1 MNKSNQN
8 ILGIYTYV
16 DVLVDAIKKLRAEG
30 FENLRVFSPV
40 PNHEIEDAL
49 DTGKE
54 PSKVKYFTFCGA
66 ILGALVGVCFTVLT
80 SLDWPI
86 VTSAKPIVSIP
97 PYMIIIFECMILI
110 GGLSTF
116 LGLLINSRLRKDTPP
131 ELYDERFSDNKFGIL
146 VNCNSDDL
154 EKDSDLKKFYDLEE
168 MLKFVSDSL
177 EVFPLYKWADPLGKN
192 PYSVMHTDHYFPWH
206 FDGNDFTL
214 SVLIQKA
221 EKGGLFEYVP
231 DIRNK
236 DNENFDEVAKVLKDD
251 RARVKSLDLKPGD
264 LQIFKGRFSMHRV
277 TKIEGK
283 TSRYIALP
291 CYVKDPLKINKPE
304 HSKQVYGKALPIHFK
319 RENIQGD
326 GLTD

>member
-1 MNKSNQN
+1 MKISEIIN
-8 ILGIYTYV
+8 L
-16 DVLVDAIKKLRAEG
+16 
-30 FENLRVFSPV
+30 ENYPI
-40 PNHEIEDAL
+40 N
-49 DTGKE
+49 DTGSIKYNE
-54 PSKVKYFTFCGA
+54 LINYTRKQLNEDGCCVLSNFIRPDSIKRMKDEVDRNLEKIYFTSDQHNPYFTKEDKTLNENHPKR
-66 ILGALVGVCFTVLT
+66 IFTVRQSGYL
-80 SLDWPI
+80 
-86 VTSAKPIVSIP
+86 
-97 PYMIIIFECMILI
+97 
-110 GGLSTF
+110 
-116 LGLLINSRLRKDTPP
+116 
-131 ELYDERFSDNKFGIL
+131 
-146 VNCNSDDL
+146 NSDDL
-154 EKDSDLKKFYDLEE
+154 EKDSDLNKFYDLEE

-251 RARVKSLDLKPGD
+251 RTRVKSLDLKPGD

>member
-1 MNKSNQN
+1 MRSVKEIINLEKYPLNEINSTKYKELINYTRKQLN
-8 ILGIYTYV
+8 EDGCCLLSDFIKPDSIKRMKEEVDRNLGKI
-16 DVLVDAIKKLRAEG
+16 
-30 FENLRVFSPV
+30 
-40 PNHEIEDAL
+40 
-49 DTGKE
+49 
-54 PSKVKYFTFCGA
+54 YFTNDKHNPY
-66 ILGALVGVCFTVLT
+66 FTKEDSTLNEKHPKRIF
-80 SLDWPI
+80 SLRQ
-86 VTSAKPIVSIP
+86 SG
-97 PYMIIIFECMILI
+97 YL
-110 GGLSTF
+110 
-116 LGLLINSRLRKDTPP
+116 
-131 ELYDERFSDNKFGIL
+131 
-146 VNCNSDDL
+146 NSDDL
-154 EKDSDLKKFYDLEE
+154 EKDSDLNKFYDLEE
-168 MLKFVSDSL
+168 MIKFASDSL

-206 FDGNDFTL
+206 FDGNEFTL

-231 DIRNK
+231 DIRSK
-236 DNENFDEVAKVLKDD
+236 DNENFEEVAKVLKDD
-251 RARVKSLDLKPGD
+251 RTRVKSLDLKPGD